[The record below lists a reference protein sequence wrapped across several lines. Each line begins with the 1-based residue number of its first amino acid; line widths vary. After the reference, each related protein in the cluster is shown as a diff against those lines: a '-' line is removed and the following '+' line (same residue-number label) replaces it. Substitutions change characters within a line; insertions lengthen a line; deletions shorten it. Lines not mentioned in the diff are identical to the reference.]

1 MGNVNK
7 KLIGIGLIAITIIL
21 LYLLPFVFSSNII
34 FRLSS
39 ILVTALFA
47 TSFNLLLGYTGLV
60 SFGQAAYFAIGGYSL
75 ALIMNSYSSFLIGLL
90 GAIIFSSV
98 SAFILGFVAF
108 RAKGIYF
115 AILTLALGELIYQV
129 FFQSE
134 WAGGQNGIAGIK
146 VPALQ
151 IGSET
156 FNINGMPYYYF
167 VVLTIVLISL
177 LVLWLIV
184 HSRLGKTL
192 ISIREDSTRAA
203 FLGVNVKRIQL
214 IAFVLSGT
222 FTGVAGA
229 LAAPLNSIITAEMG
243 SWVHSATPIIVSLL
257 GGFHYFLGPVVGAFV
272 YEIFR
277 FATSSFADSADFFIG
292 VLLLLVVMAAP
303 NGVLGLSNKHK
314 MKTKKTNKSS
324 DNKTI
329 STKEFSS

>member
-1 MGNVNK
+1 MGNLNK
-7 KLIGIGLIAITIIL
+7 KSLAIILIAITIIL
-21 LYLLPFVFSSNII
+21 LYFLPFVFSSNII

-39 ILVTALFA
+39 ILVTSLFA
-47 TSFNLLLGYTGLV
+47 ASFNLLLGYTGLV

-75 ALIMNSYSSFLIGLL
+75 ALIMPSYSSFFMGLL
-90 GAIIFSSV
+90 GAIIFSAA
-98 SAFILGFVAF
+98 SALIIGFVAF

-129 FFQSE
+129 FFQSD

-146 VPALQ
+146 VPALKL
-151 IGSET
+151 GSET

-177 LVLWLIV
+177 LILWLIV
-184 HSRLGKTL
+184 QSRLGKTL

-203 FLGVNVKRIQL
+203 FLGINVKRIQL

-222 FTGVAGA
+222 FTGIAGA
-229 LAAPLNSIITAEMG
+229 LAAPLNSIITAEMA

-292 VLLLLVVMAAP
+292 ILLLLVVMAVP
-303 NGVLGLSNKHK
+303 NGVLGLSSKLKQKKSNKTTDK
-314 MKTKKTNKSS
+314 
-324 DNKTI
+324 KTI
-329 STKEFSS
+329 SAKELSS